1 MNYIP
6 LNVISSYSLLESTIK
21 IPKLIAQAK
30 SLGYTSIA
38 LTDKNVMHGAV
49 EFYLKAK
56 EQGIKPILGI
66 TVDIYEND
74 ESETALSVILLAK
87 NAGGY
92 QNLLAISSLIKY
104 DREKITLDIMKSYST
119 QLIGIINYESLE
131 NIVLE
136 RENNK
141 KNVVIDLKR
150 NFNHLFLG
158 IYCNGSNQKV
168 IDEIKQLSNDLNIPL
183 VVNEPI
189 QSLQENDSLSLRV
202 LEAISNQTTID
213 SDKQLSDSSF
223 YYLKDKAKQIEWY
236 SQNNLIEALSN
247 TVKISESI
255 QLDLSWKSV
264 LPKYT
269 TPKNLNSSDY
279 LIKLV
284 NTQLKNK
291 LPDHSKEYEE
301 RIEKELGVIIK
312 MGFADY
318 FLIVWDLMKYAHQN
332 GIVTGA
338 GRGSAAGSLVS
349 YLLNITDVDPV
360 KYELLFDRFLNEER
374 YTLPD
379 IDLDFP
385 DNKRDSILKYVLNKY
400 GKEHVAQI
408 ATFGTFA
415 AKMALR
421 DTGRVFG
428 LSTNELKR
436 WSDAIP
442 GSLGITLNKAYKES
456 EELRTMVNQSDLNK
470 KIFQIAL
477 NLEGLPRHVSTHAA
491 GVVISRDP
499 LIQTAPLQ
507 EGNGLM
513 PLTQYTMNDI
523 ETVGLLKMD
532 FLGLK
537 NLTIL
542 ADCLK
547 NVSELKGSVRDK
559 LATIP
564 LNDQKTLDLFKKGD
578 TNGIFQFESSGIR
591 NVLRKLQPSD
601 FEDIVAVNALY
612 RPGPMEQIDVFI
624 KRKHGAEKT
633 DYIHDDLKDILEV
646 TNGVMVYQEQVMKVA
661 SKIAGYSLAE
671 ADILRRAIS
680 KKIKKEIDAG
690 RKQFIAGAKRR
701 GYSEDVAKRIYAHI
715 ERFADYGFN
724 RSHAVSY
731 SKLAFQL
738 AYFKAHYP
746 AAFFVS
752 LMRASTNNKEK
763 LTKYLLEAKQ
773 RQIELVHPDIN
784 QSEENFKVID
794 KGICF
799 GFNSIKGV
807 RKDFIEHILYE
818 RKQQGKFQ
826 DLLSFINRIDERW
839 RKEQYIE
846 PLIYAG
852 CFDRLE
858 HNRHTLIDSLESM
871 INSVNMSH
879 GNIEL
884 FESLS
889 PKIHYKEEYGIEARL
904 KQEFEVT
911 GFYLSGHPTDKYM
924 DTRYNSQAIY
934 LTDSLNNK
942 TQTYIVS
949 VQEVKKIQTKRGE
962 PMAFLE
968 VTDASKEATCVLFP
982 DVYRK
987 YSKELVENGIF
998 VIRGKAE
1005 FKKNKWNI
1013 LVSNMSNPEEL
1024 KMDHSHQLY
1033 LRFENIKEQQE
1044 QFSEILK
1051 VLEDEVGTVE
1061 VIIYD
1066 QAADRKEK
1074 LKPKYNLNRQTASL
1088 KTIEDILGRKN
1099 VILK

>member
-6 LNVISSYSLLESTIK
+6 LNVISSYSLLESTITV
-21 IPKLIAQAK
+21 PKLISRAK
-30 SLGYTSIA
+30 SLGYDSMA

-74 ESETALSVILLAK
+74 ESETALSVVLLAK
-87 NAGGY
+87 NAEGY
-92 QNLLAISSLIKY
+92 QNLLTISSLIKY
-104 DREKITLDIMKSYST
+104 NQKKITMDIMKSYST

-131 NIVLE
+131 NILLE
-136 RENNK
+136 KESSR
-141 KNVVIDLKR
+141 KNILIELKQ
-150 NFNHLFLG
+150 NFNDLFLG
-158 IYCNGSNQKV
+158 IYYNGSNQKV
-168 IDEIKQLSNDLNIPL
+168 VDEIKQLSKNLNVSL

-189 QSLQENDSLSLRV
+189 RSLQENDSLSLRV
-202 LEAISNQTTID
+202 LEAIKNQTTID
-213 SDKQLSDSSF
+213 SEIQLSDSSF
-223 YYLKDKAKQIEWY
+223 YYLKEKAEQIEWY
-236 SQNNLIEALSN
+236 SKNNLLEAVTN

-255 QLDLSWKSV
+255 QLELSWKSV
-264 LPKYT
+264 LPQYN
-269 TPKNLNSSDY
+269 TPQNLNSAEY
-279 LIKLV
+279 LTKLV
-284 NTQLKNK
+284 NDQLKNK
-291 LPDHSKEYEE
+291 LPDHSNEYEE

-318 FLIVWDLMKYAHQN
+318 FLIVWDLMKYAHQS

-385 DNKRDSILKYVLNKY
+385 DNKRDSILHYVLNKY

-415 AKMALR
+415 AKMSLR

-428 LSTNELKR
+428 LSPNELKR
-436 WSDAIP
+436 WSDTIP

-456 EELRTMVNQSDLNK
+456 EELRTLVNQSDLNK
-470 KIFQIAL
+470 KIFKIAL

-491 GVVISRDP
+491 GVVISREP

-507 EGNGLM
+507 EGNGSM

-559 LATIP
+559 LATIS
-564 LNDQKTLDLFKKGD
+564 LNDEKTLELFKSGD

-624 KRKHGAEKT
+624 KRKHGSEKI
-633 DYIHDDLKDILEV
+633 DYIHEDLKNILEV

-671 ADILRRAIS
+671 ADVLRRAIS

-690 RKQFIAGAKRR
+690 RKQFVVGAKHR
-701 GYSEDVAKRIYAHI
+701 GYSEDVATRIYAHI

-773 RQIELVHPDIN
+773 RRIELIHPDIN

-794 KGICF
+794 ERICF

-818 RKQQGKFQ
+818 RKRQGKFK

-839 RKEQYIE
+839 RKEQSIT

-858 HNRHTLIDSLESM
+858 QNRHTLIDSLES
-871 INSVNMSH
+871 ILNSVNMSH
-879 GNIEL
+879 GNIQL
-884 FESLS
+884 FESLA
-889 PKIHYKEEYGIEARL
+889 PRIHHKEEYSIEELL

-924 DTRYNSQAIY
+924 DTRNNNQAIY
-934 LTDSLNNK
+934 LSDSLNNK
-942 TQTYIVS
+942 THTYIVAI
-949 VQEVKKIQTKRGE
+949 QEVKKIQTKRGE

-982 DVYRK
+982 DVYRN
-987 YSKELVENGIF
+987 YSKELVKNGIF
-998 VIRGKAE
+998 IVRGKAE

-1013 LVSNMSNPEEL
+1013 LVSSMKSPEQL
-1024 KMDHSHQLY
+1024 KMDNEHQLY
-1033 LRFENIKEQQE
+1033 LRFEDLKQQANL
-1044 QFSEILK
+1044 FSEILK
-1051 VLEDEVGTVE
+1051 ILEREIGTVE
-1061 VIIYD
+1061 VIVYD
-1066 QAADRKEK
+1066 QATDRKEK
-1074 LKPKYNLNRQTASL
+1074 LKPKYNSNKETTNI
-1088 KTIEDILGRKN
+1088 KKIEDILGENN